1 MKNILNLI
9 IYLVCIILVIMF
21 CNNYLND
28 QRKKVKKDESFF
40 VEKNKIK
47 GDEDSKHITF
57 NYKTVPET
65 SEKKDLEERYI
76 EELNKGTSLYP
87 KYNYD
92 IPDQKVVYDYELYEK
107 PLYTDRVVEPV
118 DNDGLPRSIAQIFEE
133 SITDFKKLT
142 PMKQGIEGDFI
153 VQGASNL
160 SAFNPDYIS
169 YNDEKPENG
178 GIYNHADKYKGNL
191 SLQGYDP
198 LSQMNSAVF

>member
-76 EELNKGTSLYP
+76 EELNKGT
-87 KYNYD
+87 
-92 IPDQKVVYDYELYEK
+92 
-107 PLYTDRVVEPV
+107 
-118 DNDGLPRSIAQIFEE
+118 
-133 SITDFKKLT
+133 
-142 PMKQGIEGDFI
+142 
-153 VQGASNL
+153 
-160 SAFNPDYIS
+160 
-169 YNDEKPENG
+169 
-178 GIYNHADKYKGNL
+178 
-191 SLQGYDP
+191 
-198 LSQMNSAVF
+198 